1 MTTDERD
8 EFGRPKVPLSWWR
21 LLAVTAYWLAI
32 TVLWG
37 AMTFTIIPLLV
48 ESAGV
53 LGSPDHALVGLAIGV
68 ITTGGVIIAI
78 LVQPTMGAISDHTR
92 SRLGRRKPYI
102 IAGTLMDL
110 AFLAFAAWAFWNQT
124 YWPFVVAIALL
135 QFSSNFAQGPYQ
147 GYVPDLVPSPQV
159 GAASGLLGAANILG
173 NIVGPGI
180 AIAFVALASATGN
193 DALVLGTFVVVGII
207 ELVTM
212 AITVIWVPD
221 QPAPEPSAL
230 TLGERARAAWGTDIL
245 AQRDF
250 VWIMISRLLVLTGL
264 VTLQAFA
271 YLYLRNVLGMTKSEA
286 LPASIPLLLATAG
299 AALISAVPGAQIS
312 NRVGRKPVLF
322 VAIGSGIVGG
332 LLLAFTGS
340 YAVVIVGAVFIGVCS
355 GVFLG
360 VDWALMTDI
369 IPKAESGRYMGISNI
384 AVAGAGPLATTIGG
398 ILTFVLGG
406 VLALNSDIAWRGVFV
421 LLAVEL
427 LLGALALRNVTEP
440 PRAGQAAAEMA
451 GPVGS

>member
-37 AMTFTIIPLLV
+37 AMTFTIIPRLV

-53 LGSPDHALVGLAIGV
+53 LGSSTHPLVGLAIGV
-68 ITTGGVIIAI
+68 ITTGGVVIAI

-92 SRLGRRKPYI
+92 SRMGRRKPYI
-102 IAGTLMDL
+102 VAGTFMDL
-110 AFLAFAAWAFWNQT
+110 AFLTFAAWAFWNQS
-124 YWPFVVAIALL
+124 YWPFVVAVALL

-147 GYVPDLVPSPQV
+147 GYVPDLVPSRQV

-193 DALVLGTFVVVGII
+193 DALVLGTFVAVGVI

-221 QPAPEPSAL
+221 QPAAEPSPL
-230 TLGERARAAWGTDIL
+230 TLGQRARAAWGTDIL

-250 VWIMISRLLVLTGL
+250 VWIMVSRLLVLTGL

-271 YLYLRNVLGMTKSEA
+271 YVYLQNVLGMSADEA
-286 LPASIPLLLATAG
+286 GPASFPLLLATAG

-312 NRVGRKPVLF
+312 NRLGRKPVLF
-322 VAIGSGIVGG
+322 VAIGSGVFGG
-332 LLLAFTGS
+332 LLLASAGG
-340 YAVVIVGAVFIGVCS
+340 YAQVIVGAVFIGICS

-384 AVAGAGPLATTIGG
+384 AVAGAGPLGTTVGG
-398 ILTFVLGG
+398 LLTFLLTGG
-406 VLALNSDIAWRGVFV
+406 LAMSTAVAWRGVFV
-421 LLAVEL
+421 LLAIEL
-427 LLGALALRNVTEP
+427 LLGALALRKVTEP
-440 PRAGQAAAEMA
+440 RRAGQVVTEAVEQA
-451 GPVGS
+451 GS